1 MRNKTEHEARDGV
14 LRKIDASAP
23 YIFVG
28 RPARR
33 RGSHPSAGADGVLLR
48 PSTRT
53 NHQSRSLP
61 TACGALLLAASLVA
75 AAQDNKDGGPY
86 VPTPQK
92 VVDAMLELAD
102 VKSRDYVVDLGSGDG
117 RIVLTA
123 AARLKTRG
131 MGVDIDQEL
140 VDRANASAKRLGV
153 ADRVL
158 FLKQDVHAADL
169 SQATVLTLYLLPG
182 MMVSLRPKLLRE
194 LRPGARIVSHDFDF
208 GDWKPD
214 RTIEVETPEKYDI
227 VGSWTSMVH
236 LWIVP
241 APVQGT
247 WRGTLAGS
255 NGSQLQIELTQA
267 FQHLEGKVTR
277 NGREIV
283 LRDGRVEGAQVRF
296 SVPQDKGN
304 GVERFVGTVRG
315 GEMAGEVRGNGSP
328 P

>member
-1 MRNKTEHEARDGV
+1 MRAQGIARIEARGT
-14 LRKIDASAP
+14 RHGSRA
-23 YIFVG
+23 
-28 RPARR
+28 ARVIC
-33 RGSHPSAGADGVLLR
+33 A
-48 PSTRT
+48 
-53 NHQSRSLP
+53 
-61 TACGALLLAASLVA
+61 ALLLTVSSAP
-75 AAQDNKDGGPY
+75 AQDVKDGGPY

-92 VVDAMLELAD
+92 VVDAMLDLAGVRASD
-102 VKSRDYVVDLGSGDG
+102 FVIDLGSGDG

-123 AARLKTRG
+123 ATRHQARG

-140 VDRANASAKRLGV
+140 VDRANGSAQRLAI
-153 ADRVL
+153 ADRVR
-158 FLKQDVHAADL
+158 FIRQDVHAADL

-182 MMVSLRPKLLRE
+182 MMTSLRPKILKE

-214 RTIEVETPEKYDI
+214 RTIEVETQEKYDI

-328 P
+328 PTKWSASRAQ